1 VLADHRVALVLDLA
15 QAVPRVVD
23 VLVALVVVGEV
34 ACGVG
39 GGSAQEDED
48 CARAGVEK
56 L

>member
-1 VLADHRVALVLDLA
+1 MFYG
-15 QAVPRVVD
+15 QGAVPIFRQN
-23 VLVALVVVGEV
+23 VLIG

-39 GGSAQEDED
+39 GGTAQEDED